1 MIRDAAIPLLWLP
14 FPEGKK
20 AAPCRTGQGER
31 TTLKESTRLW
41 PCHPHDLQKKGTAE
55 IGINRRS
62 AEERR
67 GAKRRKRVPRKG
79 NGRDDGRCV
88 LRRFRRQIGD
98 NRRGRKNRI
107 GIARQAE
114 EAGEGGLMAGIVRRK
129 LGDARSRPFCGGR
142 TGVNSRVLADMGYLV
157 NGACSGQQKVAE
169 SNKRRCYGM
178 YDRTFSEHGGIAVRD
193 LFLSD
198 ECVRSFS
205 TGNLSGQYNDR
216 PRKNV

>member
-1 MIRDAAIPLLWLP
+1 
-14 FPEGKK
+14 
-20 AAPCRTGQGER
+20 
-31 TTLKESTRLW
+31 
-41 PCHPHDLQKKGTAE
+41 
-55 IGINRRS
+55 
-62 AEERR
+62 
-67 GAKRRKRVPRKG
+67 
-79 NGRDDGRCV
+79 
-88 LRRFRRQIGD
+88 
-98 NRRGRKNRI
+98 
-107 GIARQAE
+107 
-114 EAGEGGLMAGIVRRK
+114 MAGIVRRK
-129 LGDARSRPFCGGR
+129 FGDARSRPFCGGR

-198 ECVRSFS
+198 ECMRSFS